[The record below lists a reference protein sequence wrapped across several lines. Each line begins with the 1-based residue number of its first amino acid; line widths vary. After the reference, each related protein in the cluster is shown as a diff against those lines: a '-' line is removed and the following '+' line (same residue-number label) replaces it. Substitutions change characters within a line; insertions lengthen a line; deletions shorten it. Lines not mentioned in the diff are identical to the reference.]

1 MATAAAAGK
10 NNHSCKIIILPMKR
24 ADLFERS
31 GKVNKSSN
39 KINSSHLGKLLSKLY
54 KAKEELSNLLCNI
67 TKNEDTF

>member
-39 KINSSHLGKLLSKLY
+39 KINSS
-54 KAKEELSNLLCNI
+54 ELDMLAC
-67 TKNEDTF
+67 TQVVVVWWVFY